1 MNEKIT
7 SLLLIC
13 LVTLAILYGCSSTAL
28 SNHTTRSIDAVPS
41 GPTTVTEDP
50 IQNGKLSCPKPN
62 LDILGD
68 EVDDVRP
75 H

>member
-13 LVTLAILYGCSSTAL
+13 LVTLVIVYGCGSTAL
-28 SNHTTRSIDAVPS
+28 SSHVTSSVDGVPS
-41 GPTTVTEDP
+41 RPTAVTEDP
-50 IQNGKLSCPKPN
+50 RQNVRMSHSKPN
-62 LDILGD
+62 FGILGD
-68 EVDDVRP
+68 DVDDVRP